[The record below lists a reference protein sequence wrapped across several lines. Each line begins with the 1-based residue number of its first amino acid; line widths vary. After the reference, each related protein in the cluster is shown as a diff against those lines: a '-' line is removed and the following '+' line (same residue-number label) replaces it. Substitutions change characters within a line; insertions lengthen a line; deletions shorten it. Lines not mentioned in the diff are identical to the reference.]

1 MPVSIVPLVP
11 LADSDGADQTNR
23 SFVSVEP
30 LLKETV
36 EGPHASLSARDA
48 DLDPMHDLANRARAK
63 SPNAVDSTSAN
74 SATFATTESNANR
87 DLVYDAAAEVS
98 QEPQGNTGVEAAE
111 VRTAT
116 IPLLPALVGLG
127 PPPDYD
133 SDLNTDLA

>member
-1 MPVSIVPLVP
+1 
-11 LADSDGADQTNR
+11 
-23 SFVSVEP
+23 
-30 LLKETV
+30 
-36 EGPHASLSARDA
+36 
-48 DLDPMHDLANRARAK
+48 MHDLANRARAK

-98 QEPQGNTGVEAAE
+98 QEPQGNTGVEAAK